1 MARTM
6 RQCLGWLLL
15 GLLPMLTLADTVL
28 TSPDGAFK
36 ATFADMPTR
45 WPGVSESLLNIA
57 DKNGNVVLSK
67 DYRSESGSHGYALAK
82 ARWTPDSKFLVYTL
96 TSSGGHQ
103 PWHFPLYVYSRKRN
117 KLVGLEEQL
126 GPVTSPAL
134 AIRAPN
140 TLAVQHK
147 DKKTQ
152 ADRVSVLV
160 LERVIK

>member
-1 MARTM
+1 M
-6 RQCLGWLLL
+6 RKLLGWLLL

-28 TSPDGAFK
+28 SSPDGAFK
-36 ATFADMPTR
+36 ATFIEVPAHA
-45 WPGVSESLLNIA
+45 PGMTESLLNVA
-57 DKNGNVVLSK
+57 DQGGKIVLSQ
-67 DYRSESGSHGYALAK
+67 DYRSESGLHGFTLAK

-96 TSSGGHQ
+96 SSSGGHQ
-103 PWHFPLYVYSRKRN
+103 PWRFPLYVYSRKLN
-117 KLVGLEEQL
+117 KVVGLEARL